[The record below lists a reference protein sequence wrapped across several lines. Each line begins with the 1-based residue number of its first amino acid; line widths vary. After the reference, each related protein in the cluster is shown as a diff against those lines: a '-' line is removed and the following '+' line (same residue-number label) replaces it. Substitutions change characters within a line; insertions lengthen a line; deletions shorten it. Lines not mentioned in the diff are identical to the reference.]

1 MGYGAGLLCTVTL
14 MHKEMRMLNE
24 DRYNRF
30 ATLVRERIGLY
41 YPEPRRNDLVY
52 GLQRVAQQ
60 LGVTDMAQLLDLL
73 EHSPVAWNE
82 LVNELTIGETYFF
95 RNAAQFAALRDV
107 IVPDL
112 LQRRHLIR
120 YLRVWSAG
128 CATGEEPYS
137 LAIALREALPTDP
150 PWQINILATDINR
163 RFLERARE
171 AVYGNW
177 SFREMPPAVRDRY
190 FIPENGRWRLRDEV
204 KHDVI
209 FTQLN
214 LVEPIY
220 PSPQLGIIAFDLIFC
235 RNVLIYFDD
244 QTMQQIVQRLYDALT
259 PGGWLVVGHAET
271 HIERFRQFETY
282 NAPGTVLYR
291 KPLQAPSFVMPSTN
305 LPALPLPPPP
315 SPPVL
320 TVQPP
325 TPMPAP
331 TSASTPS
338 PEERLRQARAAADHG
353 DWAAAQAYVQQVL
366 EINPLYAPA
375 YYLLAQIAEH
385 HGRLEEA
392 LADYR
397 RSLYLD
403 SHFVMGLIGMAGV
416 AMRLNQMDTVRR
428 SLRQAQQLLEQCA
441 NDTIV
446 DPLSGGTAGDLRSY
460 IALLWQQVNR

>member
-1 MGYGAGLLCTVTL
+1 MFDL
-14 MHKEMRMLNE
+14 HEHS
-24 DRYNRF
+24 
-30 ATLVRERIGLY
+30 LVAWTA
-41 YPEPRRNDLVY
+41 RRN
-52 GLQRVAQQ
+52 
-60 LGVTDMAQLLDLL
+60 
-73 EHSPVAWNE
+73 
-82 LVNELTIGETYFF
+82 
-95 RNAAQFAALRDV
+95 V

-112 LQRRHLIR
+112 LQRRYLVR
-120 YLRVWSAG
+120 YLWVWSAG

-137 LAIALREALPTDP
+137 LVIALREALPTDP

-177 SFREMPPAVRDRY
+177 SFRETPPAVRDRY

-209 FTQLN
+209 FAQLN
-214 LVEPIY
+214 LVEPTY

-244 QTMQQIVQRLYDALT
+244 RTMQQIVQRLYDALT

-291 KPLQAPSFVMPSTN
+291 KPLQAPPFVMPSTN

-320 TVQPP
+320 AVQPP

-331 TSASTPS
+331 APTSAPTPS

-353 DWAAAQAYVQQVL
+353 DWDAAQAYVQQVL

-441 NDTIV
+441 NDTVV